1 MENPIVKDLCEWLC
15 KAPKCTT
22 YRVNLLQTNAEVLKN
37 QLEAELLKKYPNPP
51 KVHISSQFP
60 ELVSVSNLHSVES
73 QSCSPQEGLNEII
86 VDTSCGAS
94 ILRGAHI
101 YAPGVM
107 AMRSGTKVGE
117 NVNVYTDIEAKC
129 KKGTSAVYESAMKT
143 FLGVGTVRMARYQL
157 FGENI
162 DPRGIAVEMDHT
174 VSGVPSIGDLSSP
187 TALLQNFPSIV
198 CGRVLDPQPNET
210 ILDMCSA
217 PGNKTTHLAEL
228 IKDSGVI
235 IALDKTESKIELVRK
250 KVSERNLES
259 IKCFAFD
266 STKALAENTEISD
279 ITKGPPFPPESFDRI
294 LLDAPC
300 SALGNRPLLSCNLN
314 SKMLQS
320 YPKVQR
326 KLFKAA
332 VGLLRKQGILVY
344 STCTIMESE
353 NEGIVRWAL
362 DSFPELRL
370 IKADPI
376 IGGSGVEGSELTDE
390 ERKLV
395 HRFGPEGHNDPID
408 SVGFFIAKFYKG

>member
-1 MENPIVKDLCEWLC
+1 M
-15 KAPKCTT
+15 
-22 YRVNLLQTNAEVLKN
+22 
-37 QLEAELLKKYPNPP
+37 
-51 KVHISSQFP
+51 
-60 ELVSVSNLHSVES
+60 
-73 QSCSPQEGLNEII
+73 
-86 VDTSCGAS
+86 
-94 ILRGAHI
+94 
-101 YAPGVM
+101 
-107 AMRSGTKVGE
+107 
-117 NVNVYTDIEAKC
+117 
-129 KKGTSAVYESAMKT
+129 T
-143 FLGVGTVRMARYQL
+143 FNSRCNYSFYSL
-157 FGENI
+157 
-162 DPRGIAVEMDHT
+162 RGIAVEMNHT
-174 VSGVPSIGDLSSP
+174 ISGVPSIGDLSSP

-266 STKALAENTEISD
+266 STKALAENPQISD

-300 SALGNRPLLSCNLN
+300 SALGNRPLLNCNLN

-390 ERKLV
+390 ER
-395 HRFGPEGHNDPID
+395 
-408 SVGFFIAKFYKG
+408 